1 MPVFVLHRF
10 FLMGQKSMLA
20 KLWGYWSDIKW
31 YILLTWDRLGST
43 ETPKKNVWNCLLTYG
58 LGVKIPTVFLNC
70 YFSLVGTVLSTDDSP
85 ASLQSANFILM
96 VRQCGQNRHP
106 YLFYQATC
114 TWKYIHLIMPTYIF
128 WKNISFYIYIIVCVY
143 RGYLYI
149 SNIEYIEFGYFRE
162 LYFKLHL
169 FEILRYLAYLFG
181 CDCFDSSLFVFTMN
195 TLPPLHNPS
204 LGHFCL
210 DFESHWGG
218 PWRWWRRPLKNCWM
232 LLGAP
237 SVSKSWRYGASEG
250 CRVNVWRKPP
260 LPPLTGKKQHAG
272 IWTWWVPSSETV
284 LYPEDHRVQIPAA
297 GVWGCI
303 VWCLSIFVLSSISLL
318 GESIIPLVLRT
329 VSMII
334 LRASGEP
341 MLLNNNCWT
350 TTICIHCVHICYGW
364 LL

>member
-1 MPVFVLHRF
+1 M
-10 FLMGQKSMLA
+10 
-20 KLWGYWSDIKW
+20 
-31 YILLTWDRLGST
+31 
-43 ETPKKNVWNCLLTYG
+43 
-58 LGVKIPTVFLNC
+58 
-70 YFSLVGTVLSTDDSP
+70 
-85 ASLQSANFILM
+85 
-96 VRQCGQNRHP
+96 
-106 YLFYQATC
+106 
-114 TWKYIHLIMPTYIF
+114 
-128 WKNISFYIYIIVCVY
+128 Y

-260 LPPLTGKKQHAG
+260 PASPHGKETTCWNLNMMSSKFRNCPLSRGPSCSNSCRRCLRMYCLMFVHLCPIFHFFAWWIYHPIGSSNCFNDHPTS
-272 IWTWWVPSSETV
+272 IRWTNAFE
-284 LYPEDHRVQIPAA
+284 Q
-297 GVWGCI
+297 
-303 VWCLSIFVLSSISLL
+303 
-318 GESIIPLVLRT
+318 
-329 VSMII
+329 
-334 LRASGEP
+334 
-341 MLLNNNCWT
+341 
-350 TTICIHCVHICYGW
+350 
-364 LL
+364 